1 MTGAQTRLA
10 DHIATFY
17 QAADRTSDGAMAS
30 HAYKQSVVELDDV
43 IGRELVCVFRPQ
55 LSCVLLTRSSTTGR
69 PVPHNDHGTSRK
81 DECLLPHCERADR
94 QEKQEGNTQ
103 Y

>member
-43 IGRELVCVFRPQ
+43 IGRELVRV
-55 LSCVLLTRSSTTGR
+55 LSLTAFLCLLTNSSTAGR

-81 DECLLPHCERADR
+81 DECLLPHRERADR

-103 Y
+103 